1 MSQLSKQAQNSL
13 ALYKSQEPSKIKQL
27 LQIQGRVRDELM
39 KHFGA
44 MDIDELAL
52 RCSLGF

>member
-13 ALYKSQEPSKIKQL
+13 ALYKSQEPRKIKQL
-27 LQIQGRVRDELM
+27 LQIQGKVKDELM
-39 KHFGA
+39 AHFGA
-44 MDIDELAL
+44 LDLDELAL